1 MCIRRV
7 TWHNSDTT
15 LPLSRLSRDRR
26 EKFVAHWTQHY
37 RNPQQVDPF
46 KYAIHKLIGRFDL
59 RKSLPVVTD
68 AMEDWTW
75 MHLSL
80 IRETANGSSYQDA
93 TTQKYTLSDLAK
105 TIVRSGEA
113 HFDPQGT
120 RPLVYFQQ
128 LCITGQFELVSLGS
142 FVLTVTFNS
151 QWWSQAIQFLYEKGR
166 MEIDA
171 VHLAI
176 GLVYYGLLRVPSKEQ
191 QSETGIR
198 KLLVISVAI

>member
-1 MCIRRV
+1 M
-7 TWHNSDTT
+7 
-15 LPLSRLSRDRR
+15 
-26 EKFVAHWTQHY
+26 
-37 RNPQQVDPF
+37 DPF

-80 IRETANGSSYQDA
+80 IRETASGSSYQDA

-128 LCITGQFELVSLGS
+128 LCITGQFELVSVKSCEPSRG
-142 FVLTVTFNS
+142 FIHAVYVGYPIPVREGKDGNRRRTFRNRS
-151 QWWSQAIQFLYEKGR
+151 SILWPSPCTQQGT
-166 MEIDA
+166 A
-171 VHLAI
+171 VRDGNL
-176 GLVYYGLLRVPSKEQ
+176 
-191 QSETGIR
+191 
-198 KLLVISVAI
+198 